1 MTTDRN
7 TTHFGFREVPEEA
20 KAEMISRVFRS
31 VSDKYDLMNDL
42 MSLGLHRIWKH
53 FTVLQSSVRRG
64 QSVLDLAGG
73 TGDMTARF
81 ARRVG
86 PSGQVV
92 LADINEAMLARGRER
107 LTDEGLVGNI
117 HYVKADAEAL
127 PFREQYFDCVCIS
140 FGLRNVTRID
150 KALQSMFRALKPGG
164 QVLILEFSHVTLPML
179 EKVYDLYS
187 FSVLPRLGRWVTGDE
202 DSYRYLVESIRKHP
216 PQDKLQQMME
226 QEGFDRV
233 RCFNLSGGIAAV
245 HRGNKF

>member
-1 MTTDRN
+1 
-7 TTHFGFREVPEEA
+7 
-20 KAEMISRVFRS
+20 
-31 VSDKYDLMNDL
+31 
-42 MSLGLHRIWKH
+42 
-53 FTVLQSSVRRG
+53 
-64 QSVLDLAGG
+64 
-73 TGDMTARF
+73 
-81 ARRVG
+81 
-86 PSGQVV
+86 
-92 LADINEAMLARGRER
+92 MLARGRER